1 MARRRLLAIVAMG
14 AGLCGLAGCG
24 KSSGDAV
31 CRDGEA
37 TETGLRVTA
46 GTDEYFYA
54 VDGGGRQVGYQRAGQ
69 VLALPPGDY
78 RVKINN
84 SQRGVTVRAGRVT
97 TCTAGDVR
105 VTGGTDAYFYILD
118 TLGTQLSYQR
128 IGGLLSVLPG
138 RYLVKVNNSR
148 SGFEVHGGD
157 TVTLP
162 AGTVS
167 VAGTTDEYYYVLDT
181 LGTQLAYE
189 RLGRLLDV
197 FPGGYV
203 LKLNNATARTAVSAS
218 DTMMLRS
225 GTLSA
230 LGTTD
235 EYYYVLDTAGTQLGY
250 ARLGSATSYLP
261 GRYRVKVNNA
271 DTLVAVPADSSTRVA
286 TGTVVV
292 HGAGTEYYYVND
304 ATGRQL
310 SYSRLGAPL
319 ALLPGSYSVKLG
331 QRMTTV
337 SVAAGATVIA
347 RP

>member
-1 MARRRLLAIVAMG
+1 MARRRTAVIVAIFV
-14 AGLCGLAGCG
+14 GLCGLAGCG
-24 KSSGDAV
+24 KASGDAV

-37 TETGLRVTA
+37 PETGLRVTA
-46 GTDEYFYA
+46 GTDAYFYA
-54 VDGGGRQVGYQRAGQ
+54 VDPGGRQVGYQRAGQ
-69 VLALPPGDY
+69 VLALQPGDY
-78 RVKINN
+78 RVKIND
-84 SQRGVTVRAGRVT
+84 SQRGVSVRAGRVT

-105 VTGGTDAYFYILD
+105 VTGATDAYFYVLD

-138 RYLVKVNNSR
+138 RYVVKVNNSR
-148 SGFEVHGGD
+148 SGLEVRGSD

-162 AGTVS
+162 AGTLS
-167 VAGTTDEYYYVLDT
+167 VAGATDEYYYVLDT
-181 LGTQLAYE
+181 LGTQLAYD

-197 FPGGYV
+197 FPGAYV
-203 LKLNNATARTAVSAS
+203 AKLNNATTRAAVAAS

-225 GTLSA
+225 GTVAA

-250 ARLGSATSYLP
+250 ARLGNATAYLP
-261 GRYRVKVNNA
+261 GRYRVKVNNV
-271 DTLVAVPADSSTRVA
+271 DTPVALAAGDSIRVA

-292 HGAGTEYYYVND
+292 HGAGTEYYYVLD

-310 SYSRLGAPL
+310 GYNRLGASL
-319 ALLPGSYSVKLG
+319 ALLPGSYAIKLG
-331 QRMTTV
+331 QRTTTV
-337 SVAAGATVIA
+337 SVAADAAVIA

>member
-1 MARRRLLAIVAMG
+1 
-14 AGLCGLAGCG
+14 
-24 KSSGDAV
+24 
-31 CRDGEA
+31 
-37 TETGLRVTA
+37 
-46 GTDEYFYA
+46 
-54 VDGGGRQVGYQRAGQ
+54 
-69 VLALPPGDY
+69 
-78 RVKINN
+78 
-84 SQRGVTVRAGRVT
+84 VRSWRIT

-105 VTGGTDAYFYILD
+105 VTGGTDAYFYVLD

-128 IGGLLSVLPG
+128 IGRLLSVLPG
-138 RYLVKVNNSR
+138 RYLVKVNNSG
-148 SGFEVHGGD
+148 SGLQVHGAD

-197 FPGGYV
+197 FPGGYLV
-203 LKLNNATARTAVSAS
+203 KLNNATARAAVSAS
-218 DTMMLRS
+218 DTMTLRS

-235 EYYYVLDTAGTQLGY
+235 EYYYVLDTARTQLGY
-250 ARLGSATSYLP
+250 ARLGSPTAYLP
-261 GRYRVKVNNA
+261 GRYRVKVNNV
-271 DTLVAVPADSSTRVA
+271 DTLVALSADDSARVA

-292 HGAGTEYYYVND
+292 HGDGTEYYYVLD
-304 ATGRQL
+304 AAGRQL
-310 SYSRLGAPL
+310 SYARLGASL
-319 ALLPGSYSVKLG
+319 ALLPGSYSVRLG

>member
-1 MARRRLLAIVAMG
+1 MAAIVAMG

-37 TETGLRVTA
+37 AETGLRVTA
-46 GTDEYFYA
+46 GTDAYFYA
-54 VDGGGRQVGYQRAGQ
+54 LDAGGRQVGYQRPGQ
-69 VLALPPGDY
+69 VLALQPGDY
-78 RVKINN
+78 RVRIND
-84 SQRGVTVRAGRVT
+84 SQRGVSVRAGRVT

-105 VTGGTDAYFYILD
+105 VTGGTDAYFYVLD

-148 SGFEVHGGD
+148 VALEVIGGD

-167 VAGTTDEYYYVLDT
+167 VAGATDEYYYVQDT

-197 FPGGYV
+197 FPGEYIV
-203 LKLNNATARTAVSAS
+203 KLNNATARAAVSAS
-218 DTMMLRS
+218 DTTMLRS

-250 ARLGSATSYLP
+250 ARLGNATSYLP
-261 GRYRVKVNNA
+261 GRYRLKVNNV
-271 DTLVAVPADSSTRVA
+271 DTLVAVPANDSTRVT

-292 HGAGTEYYYVND
+292 HGAGTEYYYVHD
-304 ATGRQL
+304 AAGRQL
-310 SYSRLGAPL
+310 NYSRLGAPL

-337 SVAAGATVIA
+337 SVTAGATVIA